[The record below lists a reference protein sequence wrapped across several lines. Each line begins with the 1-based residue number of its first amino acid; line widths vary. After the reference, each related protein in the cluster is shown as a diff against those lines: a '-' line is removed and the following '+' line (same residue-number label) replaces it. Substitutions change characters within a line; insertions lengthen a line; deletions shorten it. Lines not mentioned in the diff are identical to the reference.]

1 MQRSQ
6 ARLKN
11 GPFSVLWS
19 AFHRWEG
26 CWKTCGRK
34 ALRAGA
40 HAEGSARGQNGLHG
54 RSGGLA
60 GSSKTER
67 RTGLVR
73 DERPGGQGEP
83 FRGHGEG
90 ELFQGAAGLVFSR
103 NTEAGGGKNDIAA
116 SSSGRAASPSSQA
129 HRNSARYSLSSRAK
143 RAHERPA
150 RPLRGRAS
158 PQPFKAPGSVVKR
171 RVKFKATGRVSSVTG
186 ESVDWDS
193 LVGVESECLPD
204 FEWNSKLGS
213 RVFPRPET
221 ARRGKEAFLQFTDRR
236 GSVQANSGASRFFFE
251 ISREMVFRLP
261 MVNECRGG
269 GNRENQVDSRDE
281 GSSTIQQACA
291 TQR

>member
-83 FRGHGEG
+83 FRGLGEG
-90 ELFQGAAGLVFSR
+90 ELFQGAAGLAFSR
-103 NTEAGGGKNDIAA
+103 NTAAGGG
-116 SSSGRAASPSSQA
+116 GRTTS
-129 HRNSARYSLSSRAK
+129 
-143 RAHERPA
+143 RPA
-150 RPLRGRAS
+150 AREERRHHQARLIGIPPGIHSAAGLNGPTSDPQGLCVVGRHPS
-158 PQPFKAPGSVVKR
+158 HSR
-171 RVKFKATGRVSSVTG
+171 R
-186 ESVDWDS
+186 
-193 LVGVESECLPD
+193 
-204 FEWNSKLGS
+204 
-213 RVFPRPET
+213 
-221 ARRGKEAFLQFTDRR
+221 
-236 GSVQANSGASRFFFE
+236 QAA
-251 ISREMVFRLP
+251 L
-261 MVNECRGG
+261 
-269 GNRENQVDSRDE
+269 
-281 GSSTIQQACA
+281 
-291 TQR
+291 

>member
-83 FRGHGEG
+83 FRGLGEG
-90 ELFQGAAGLVFSR
+90 ELFQGAAGLAFSR
-103 NTEAGGGKNDIAA
+103 NTAAGGEERHRGQQLGK
-116 SSSGRAASPSSQA
+116 SGVTI
-129 HRNSARYSLSSRAK
+129 K
-143 RAHERPA
+143 
-150 RPLRGRAS
+150 
-158 PQPFKAPGSVVKR
+158 PGS
-171 RVKFKATGRVSSVTG
+171 
-186 ESVDWDS
+186 
-193 LVGVESECLPD
+193 SE
-204 FEWNSKLGS
+204 F
-213 RVFPRPET
+213 RQVFT
-221 ARRGKEAFLQFTDRR
+221 
-236 GSVQANSGASRFFFE
+236 
-251 ISREMVFRLP
+251 
-261 MVNECRGG
+261 
-269 GNRENQVDSRDE
+269 
-281 GSSTIQQACA
+281 QQ
-291 TQR
+291 QG

>member
-83 FRGHGEG
+83 FRGLGEG
-90 ELFQGAAGLVFSR
+90 ELFQGAAGLAFSR
-103 NTEAGGGKNDIAA
+103 NTAAGGGKNDIAA
-116 SSSGRAASPSSQA
+116 SSSGRTALPSSQA
-129 HRNSARYSLSSRAK
+129 HRDSARISPSSRAK
-143 RAHERPA
+143 RAHEGCERTLLRSSITPAIQGARKRCVEAGQIQGDRP
-150 RPLRGRAS
+150 G
-158 PQPFKAPGSVVKR
+158 
-171 RVKFKATGRVSSVTG
+171 
-186 ESVDWDS
+186 
-193 LVGVESECLPD
+193 
-204 FEWNSKLGS
+204 FERN
-213 RVFPRPET
+213 
-221 ARRGKEAFLQFTDRR
+221 
-236 GSVQANSGASRFFFE
+236 
-251 ISREMVFRLP
+251 
-261 MVNECRGG
+261 GG
-269 GNRENQVDSRDE
+269 IG
-281 GSSTIQQACA
+281 
-291 TQR
+291 